1 MSALAAEGVTF
12 RYGAGD
18 EAVLRGVTLS
28 VARGEVLGVLGPNG
42 AGKSTLL
49 RVLAGLVRPEAG
61 AVTVQGDALTE
72 LPRMELARR
81 MALVPQRE
89 TVPSGLTVEQV
100 VSLGRAPYTGWFGG
114 LTARDRDAVRE
125 ALERCDV
132 GALRGRP
139 FELLSGGEQKRCL
152 VARALA
158 QQTGVLLLD
167 EPVASLDLGHQIAVC
182 DLFAARAREGAAVVV
197 VLHDPNLAARY
208 CDRVMMLQRGRDA
221 RIATVAEALTRETLR
236 EVFSVETHVGVCDDD
251 GRPFFVALRGR

>member
-114 LTARDRDAVRE
+114 LTARDRDAVR
-125 ALERCDV
+125 
-132 GALRGRP
+132 
-139 FELLSGGEQKRCL
+139 
-152 VARALA
+152 
-158 QQTGVLLLD
+158 
-167 EPVASLDLGHQIAVC
+167 
-182 DLFAARAREGAAVVV
+182 
-197 VLHDPNLAARY
+197 
-208 CDRVMMLQRGRDA
+208 
-221 RIATVAEALTRETLR
+221 
-236 EVFSVETHVGVCDDD
+236 
-251 GRPFFVALRGR
+251 